1 MEVLCAANAYI
12 QKYYFN
18 EDFSLLPTQ
27 IQEELQVLCVTFTEE
42 VGGIFL
48 LAFDEDGSLQIRT
61 EAAEE
66 DALYDEIDS
75 AWKVKQI
82 REEKEELFRSLE
94 MFYRVFADPDGAM

>member
-18 EDFSLLPTQ
+18 EDFALLPAQ
-27 IQEELQVLCVTFTEE
+27 VQEELQVLCVTFTEE
-42 VGGIFL
+42 VGGIFM
-48 LAFDEDGSLQIRT
+48 LAFGEDGSLQIRT
-61 EAAEE
+61 EASEE
-66 DALYDEIDS
+66 DVLYDEIDS
-75 AWKVKQI
+75 ALKVKQI

>member
-12 QKYYFN
+12 QKYFFN
-18 EDFSLLPTQ
+18 DDFALLPEQ
-27 IQEELQVLCVTFTEE
+27 VQEELKILCVTFTEE

-48 LAFDEDGSLQIRT
+48 LAFDENGNLQIRT

-66 DALYDEIDS
+66 DALYDEIES
-75 AWKVKQI
+75 GLKVKQI

-94 MFYRVFADPDGAM
+94 MFYQVFSRPPEDF

>member
-1 MEVLCAANAYI
+1 MEVLCAANADI

-18 EDFSLLPTQ
+18 EDFSLLPVQ
-27 IQEELQVLCVTFTEE
+27 IREELQVLCVTFTEE
-42 VGGIFL
+42 VGGIFM
-48 LAFDEDGSLQIRT
+48 LAFDDSGSLQIRT
-61 EAAEE
+61 EASEE
-66 DALYDEIDS
+66 DVLYDEIDS

>member
-1 MEVLCAANAYI
+1 MTVLCAANSYI

-18 EDFSLLPTQ
+18 EEFSLLPTQ

-48 LAFDEDGSLQIRT
+48 LAFDEDGNLQIRT
-61 EAAEE
+61 EASEG

-75 AWKVKQI
+75 ALKVRAL
-82 REEKEELFRSLE
+82 REEKEEVFRSLE
-94 MFYRVFADPDGAM
+94 MFYRVFADPDGNM